1 MAGGESDEI
10 KESNKK
16 LDAIK
21 NRDENIREAYK
32 LRCAADPNKTKDG
45 VCQDIA
51 DRTGLHKATIWNVVT
66 FRSVYEKKDIS
77 TL

>member
-1 MAGGESDEI
+1 MTPRTDLI
-10 KESNKK
+10 KANDKK

-21 NRDENIREAYK
+21 NRDEIIREAFR
-32 LRCAADPNKTKDG
+32 LRCAADGNKAKDG

-51 DRTGLHKATIWNVVT
+51 ERTGLHKATVWNIIT
-66 FRSVYEKKDIS
+66 HRSVYEKKGII